1 MAGETNS
8 PGRPNISG
16 TIPAGDAVA
25 SGIGVPQWVVV
36 DIRIAVQRLRIPRL
50 RHHRIRTD
58 EPPQPRMVVAGP
70 VVVETQSEVP
80 ALADE
85 TAIG

>member
-16 TIPAGDAVA
+16 TIPAGNAVA

-36 DIRIAVQRLRIPRL
+36 DIELISKPGVRL
-50 RHHRIRTD
+50 
-58 EPPQPRMVVAGP
+58 
-70 VVVETQSEVP
+70 
-80 ALADE
+80 
-85 TAIG
+85 